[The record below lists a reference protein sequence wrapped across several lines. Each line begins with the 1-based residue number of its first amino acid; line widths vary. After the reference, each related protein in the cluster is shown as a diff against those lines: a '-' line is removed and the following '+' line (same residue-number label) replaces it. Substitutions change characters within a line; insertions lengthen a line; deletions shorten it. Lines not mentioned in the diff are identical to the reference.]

1 MENEQTII
9 VDLQTYVGTQ
19 TADFDE
25 PKVQVGIKAHSHGI
39 QIDLPALT
47 EARNFGPNVFIER
60 RPSGWAVCISPD
72 DGEEVL
78 CIAHVRDDGKM
89 TVTDHR
95 GAVLLE
101 SVPRDCKC
109 TSCGEAYEKRD
120 IDGGRC
126 TKCGTMIA

>member
-1 MENEQTII
+1 MENNQTAI

-47 EARNFGPNVFIER
+47 EASNFGPNVLIER
-60 RPSGWAVCISPD
+60 RPSGWAICISPD

-78 CIAHVRDDGKM
+78 CIAHVLDNGMMSVVDDAGK
-89 TVTDHR
+89 
-95 GAVLLE
+95 VLMNSL
-101 SVPRDCKC
+101 PAD
-109 TSCGEAYEKRD
+109 GEGE
-120 IDGGRC
+120 
-126 TKCGTMIA
+126 